1 MKKKILI
8 IGLIVFLFG
17 LTASGILFSY
27 YKGDRKNYLNT
38 TINNFSKNH
47 PQLSISLK
55 KVTKILDVLYI
66 FHQFIPSKIPTYS
79 LLIDSNDLEKLNTN
93 LPQEGKKLT
102 SEYKK
107 FVPAQFIFN
116 NKTYQVK
123 VRYRGDNPNHWQ
135 FDKKSWRIK
144 FENKFENQKA
154 INLILPEDRYFF
166 IEPWISYMGQ
176 KLGLVTPEFTLVN
189 LKVNN
194 KLHGVY
200 LKSEQWGKTFLENY
214 NLSPDADLYGEAE
227 FDKQVSNLY
236 ADVYN
241 FRKYTFNSSKPK
253 NDVSNLKTLLDLLN
267 NFSDQEFYKKIPDI
281 IDMSNFLHWQAQST
295 LAFSHSQKIS
305 HNLIAYFNPEINKFQ
320 FIPWDVAMADEEPV
334 YPDINYNPLMT
345 RILKNSDYMFQRN
358 QILWEYIKDQKN
370 LEGDLNY
377 FDNLYQNTRG
387 AFYRD
392 PLKIFP
398 NLDFDLTVKKHRK
411 RIITAQNKIKELLND
426 ARSQIKIQSKP
437 DFEPTAL
444 VYFEIESNGFASI
457 KLSQIKLVLNQTAE
471 LSLIIDSDNNQ
482 QLDFN
487 DKKLGSFQADNN
499 QYLINLE
506 NILIHTNRDI
516 QKQSQPFLLKPT
528 KQGFFIISSKK
539 EKPSNIN
546 IRLQN
551 AITDKVINN

>member
-47 PQLSISLK
+47 PQLSINLK
-55 KVTKILDVLYI
+55 KTTKILDVLYI

-253 NDVSNLKTLLDLLN
+253 NDVSNLKTFLDLLN
-267 NFSDQEFYKKIPDI
+267 NSSDQEFYKKIPDI

-551 AITDKVINN
+551 AITDKIINN

>member
-47 PQLSISLK
+47 PQLSINLK
-55 KVTKILDVLYI
+55 KTTKILDVLYI

-253 NDVSNLKTLLDLLN
+253 NDVSNLKTFLDLLN
-267 NFSDQEFYKKIPDI
+267 NSSDQEFYKKIPDI

-457 KLSQIKLVLNQTAE
+457 KLSQIKFVLNQTAE

-487 DKKLGSFQADNN
+487 DKKLGSFQTDNN